1 MNFKKYH
8 VSKNLW
14 DGAKIENCGFQSG
27 TYNTPTYNPR
37 NIIYIPVI
45 GGNTYTFSINNIAP
59 GTSFQSVCSIGKP
72 ALGVSYLINGDTT
85 FIEHGAVTT
94 FTRTIPNEANWW
106 AIQIMSLDNL
116 SNNIMINEGSTALPY
131 EPYSSEVWHDLTDHI
146 MSTTWQDGST
156 YSRSGG
162 SWSSSLT
169 KKRSRKKK

>member
-8 VSKNLW
+8 VSKNLF
-14 DGAKIENCGFQSG
+14 DKTSEYVVGST
-27 TYNTPTYNPR
+27 TYNYKISGLDPNKNYTCSTNFVKTVGTASVYFN
-37 NIIYIPVI
+37 
-45 GGNTYTFSINNIAP
+45 GGN
-59 GTSFQSVCSIGKP
+59 
-72 ALGVSYLINGDTT
+72 
-85 FIEHGAVTT
+85 
-94 FTRTIPNEANWW
+94 
-106 AIQIMSLDNL
+106 SLDNGVWSDTPRTFKPN
-116 SNNIMINEGSTALPY
+116 SNGDIIVYIRYQTQEGAPAIYDDVMAGTIWVMVNEGSTPLPY

>member
-8 VSKNLW
+8 VSKNLFDKNAPYSQSVTTNNITISGLAPNKYYTCSTNFERISGVDTASVYFGGGSSTANGVW
-14 DGAKIENCGFQSG
+14 SDTPKTFKPNSNGEIVVSIRYVEASGAPAIYDDLIAGNVWVMVNEG
-27 TYNTPTYNPR
+27 NTP
-37 NIIYIPVI
+37 
-45 GGNTYTFSINNIAP
+45 
-59 GTSFQSVCSIGKP
+59 
-72 ALGVSYLINGDTT
+72 
-85 FIEHGAVTT
+85 
-94 FTRTIPNEANWW
+94 
-106 AIQIMSLDNL
+106 LD
-116 SNNIMINEGSTALPY
+116 Y